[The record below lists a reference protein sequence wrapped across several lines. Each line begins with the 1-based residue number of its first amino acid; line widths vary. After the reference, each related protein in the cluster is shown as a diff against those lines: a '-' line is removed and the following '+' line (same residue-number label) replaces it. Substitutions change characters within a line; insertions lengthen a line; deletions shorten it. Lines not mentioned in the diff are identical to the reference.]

1 MEESKIIIYKPQKG
15 EIALKVK
22 LEKDT
27 VWLSLNQIADLFN
40 IDKSG
45 ISRHIDNIYKFGEL
59 KRVSTV
65 AKIATVQIEGNREI
79 ERNVDYYNLDMI
91 ISVGYRVNSKKAT
104 QFRIWAT
111 NTLRKYVID
120 GYVVNKERLLETNK
134 LRELQGTIK
143 FLQEKSKKDLLKG
156 QEKEIINL
164 LADYSD
170 TLDVLEDYDKSRI
183 KEIKGK
189 KPGFVLEYKNALKII
204 ESIKEKVGS
213 SIFAQD
219 NDNKLESIIKNLYQ
233 SFGGK
238 ELYSNIEKKAAHLLY
253 LIIKDHPFVDGNKR
267 TAAILFVYFLDKN
280 NHLYKKTGEKKIN
293 DNALTALSLLV
304 AESNPKEKDQI
315 IALITQLLK

>member
-280 NHLYKKTGEKKIN
+280 SHLYKKTGEKKIN

>member
-1 MEESKIIIYKPQKG
+1 MEENKIIIYKPQKG

-27 VWLSLNQIADLFN
+27 IWLTQEQIANLFN
-40 IDKSG
+40 VNRPAITKHLRNIFESRELIKSSVCSILEHTAKDG
-45 ISRHIDNIYKFGEL
+45 KIYKTQF
-59 KRVSTV
+59 
-65 AKIATVQIEGNREI
+65 
-79 ERNVDYYNLDMI
+79 YNLDAI
-91 ISVGYRVNSKKAT
+91 ISIGYRVNSKKAT